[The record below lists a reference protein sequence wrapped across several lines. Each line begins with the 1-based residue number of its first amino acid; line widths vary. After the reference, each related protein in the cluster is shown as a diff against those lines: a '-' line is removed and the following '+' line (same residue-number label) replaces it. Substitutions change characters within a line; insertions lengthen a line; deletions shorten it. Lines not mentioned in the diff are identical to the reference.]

1 MQHLIDLDDYPV
13 SWWNRVIALGKD
25 IYTNPGRYKGA
36 CSGKVMGTL
45 FYEPSTRTQMSFQ
58 TAMLRLGG
66 SLIGFDNPA
75 TSSVSKGEN
84 LKDTTTIVSGYSD
97 VLVIRHPLEGA
108 AQAAALTAEC
118 PVINAGDGGH
128 LHPTQTLTD
137 MLTLTMEK
145 GRLSGLTIGMC
156 GDLLNGRT
164 VHSLC
169 KALSCYPDNKFI
181 FISTP
186 ELMVPQYVKDILNSH
201 GCEYRE
207 VSSLEETI
215 PELDVL
221 YMTRIQS
228 ERFAS
233 VEEYEAQKNVYVL
246 DRKKLNLGKSDLR
259 TRVNTLRI
267 ETDDAL
273 PYHVGSYSFRPN
285 AGLYFLVRGT
295 YDISGLLEQLSYAGL
310 GGKRSSGY
318 GRFTFSVVQ
327 TREPML
333 TSAAS
338 TDATSNILLAT
349 ATPRED
355 ELNDVLLDGA
365 RYRLIR
371 KGGFVQSATHSA
383 TPTKKRDMYLFATG
397 SSFPRTF
404 EGDVFDVNTTPGS
417 HPVYRYAR
425 AFWMAV

>member
-84 LKDTTTIVSGYSD
+84 LKDTTKIVSGYSD
-97 VLVIRHPLEGA
+97 VLVIRHPQEGA
-108 AQAAALTAEC
+108 AKAAALTAEC

-145 GRLSGLTIGMC
+145 GRLSDLVIGMC

-169 KALSCYPDNKFI
+169 KALSCYPNNKFI

-201 GCEYRE
+201 GCEYKE

-228 ERFAS
+228 ERFTS

-246 DRKKLNLGKSDLR
+246 DRKKLNLGKSDLIVLHPLP
-259 TRVNTLRI
+259 RVDEITMDVDEDSR
-267 ETDDAL
+267 A
-273 PYHVGSYSFRPN
+273 
-285 AGLYFLVRGT
+285 LYFKQTKYGVYVRMALVLT
-295 YDISGLLEQLSYAGL
+295 MIENKDTVQLLKGS
-310 GGKRSSGY
+310 
-318 GRFTFSVVQ
+318 
-327 TREPML
+327 
-333 TSAAS
+333 
-338 TDATSNILLAT
+338 I
-349 ATPRED
+349 
-355 ELNDVLLDGA
+355 LNDTTCTNPRCITHSEKYLPKSFIKSGDIAECEFCDERVLL
-365 RYRLIR
+365 
-371 KGGFVQSATHSA
+371 
-383 TPTKKRDMYLFATG
+383 
-397 SSFPRTF
+397 
-404 EGDVFDVNTTPGS
+404 
-417 HPVYRYAR
+417 
-425 AFWMAV
+425 

>member
-84 LKDTTTIVSGYSD
+84 LKDTTKIVSGYSD

-108 AQAAALTAEC
+108 AKAAALTAEC
-118 PVINAGDGGH
+118 PAINAGDGGH

-246 DRKKLNLGKSDLR
+246 DRKKLNLGKSDLIVLHPLP
-259 TRVNTLRI
+259 RVDEITMDVDEDSR
-267 ETDDAL
+267 A
-273 PYHVGSYSFRPN
+273 
-285 AGLYFLVRGT
+285 LYFKQTKYGVYVRMALVLTMIENKDTVQLLKGDILKGT
-295 YDISGLLEQLSYAGL
+295 KCTNPRCITHAEKYLPESFIKSGDIAECEFCDE
-310 GGKRSSGY
+310 R
-318 GRFTFSVVQ
+318 
-327 TREPML
+327 
-333 TSAAS
+333 
-338 TDATSNILLAT
+338 ILL
-349 ATPRED
+349 
-355 ELNDVLLDGA
+355 
-365 RYRLIR
+365 
-371 KGGFVQSATHSA
+371 
-383 TPTKKRDMYLFATG
+383 
-397 SSFPRTF
+397 
-404 EGDVFDVNTTPGS
+404 
-417 HPVYRYAR
+417 
-425 AFWMAV
+425 

>member
-36 CSGKVMGTL
+36 CAGKVMGTL

-84 LKDTTTIVSGYSD
+84 LKDTTKIVSGYSD

-108 AQAAALTAEC
+108 AKAAALTAEC

-145 GRLSGLTIGMC
+145 GRTDNLVIGMC

-169 KALSCYPDNKFI
+169 KALSCYPNNKYI

-186 ELMVPQYVKDILNSH
+186 ELMVPQYVKDILDSH

-233 VEEYEAQKNVYVL
+233 KEEYESQKNVYVL
-246 DRKKLNLGKSDLR
+246 DRKKLNLGKKDLIVLHPLP
-259 TRVNTLRI
+259 RVDEITMDV
-267 ETDDAL
+267 DDDSRA
-273 PYHVGSYSFRPN
+273 
-285 AGLYFLVRGT
+285 LYFKQTKYGMYVRMALVLTLIENRDKDGAQLLKGSVLRDAKCT
-295 YDISGLLEQLSYAGL
+295 NPRCITHPEYYLPKSFIKSGDIAECEYCDE
-310 GGKRSSGY
+310 R
-318 GRFTFSVVQ
+318 
-327 TREPML
+327 
-333 TSAAS
+333 
-338 TDATSNILLAT
+338 ILL
-349 ATPRED
+349 
-355 ELNDVLLDGA
+355 
-365 RYRLIR
+365 
-371 KGGFVQSATHSA
+371 S
-383 TPTKKRDMYLFATG
+383 
-397 SSFPRTF
+397 
-404 EGDVFDVNTTPGS
+404 
-417 HPVYRYAR
+417 
-425 AFWMAV
+425 